1 MKVCSSRFI
10 PPRVKG
16 DPGVLG
22 VPRRGAPRCL
32 AILGGHLGAE
42 GTQVRGGATRVE
54 VFEFDFFDCSKPFK
68 LLGNQS
74 REEENNGKRSNFSSG
89 RLAAV
94 INLLKPLIQIDFV
107 NGVAGD
113 T

>member
-1 MKVCSSRFI
+1 MF
-10 PPRVKG
+10 G
-16 DPGVLG
+16 DF
-22 VPRRGAPRCL
+22 RGAPRC
-32 AILGGHLGAE
+32 G

-89 RLAAV
+89 RLAAAK
-94 INLLKPLIQIDFV
+94 NLLKTLIQVDFSS
-107 NGVAGD
+107 GITGD